1 MASAKQLAA
10 RRKFAKIMKS
20 GGFKKRKSKTKKRI
34 KSTIKVGGINYKAT
48 RTTTTLTKK
57 QLLALKRRR
66 KINKGVNKRSSVKRS
81 LGLKSIT
88 GSSTIKKVALGIGG
102 GVMATA
108 ILSAVMPNSSVAKFA
123 APAGAFA
130 LGGIEGVIGNFAL
143 SMLGSR
149 TGSNTNVAP
158 QMEAL

>member
-20 GGFKKRKSKTKKRI
+20 GGFKKRKSKSKSKTK
-34 KSTIKVGGINYKAT
+34 T
-48 RTTTTLTKK
+48 RTRTVTKIK
-57 QLLALKRRR
+57 TVIKR
-66 KINKGVNKRSSVKRS
+66 KTNKGGKKRSSVKRS

-88 GSSTIKKVALGIGG
+88 GSKTLQKVALGVGG
-102 GVMATA
+102 GLIATS
-108 ILSAVMPNSSVAKFA
+108 LVNRFMPSSGIAKI
-123 APAGAFA
+123 APAAGALA
-130 LGGIEGVIGNFAL
+130 LGGIEGLIGQFAL
-143 SMLGSR
+143 NMFTPA

>member
-20 GGFKKRKSKTKKRI
+20 GGFKKKKSKTKSKTKTKTKTVTKIKTVIKR
-34 KSTIKVGGINYKAT
+34 KT
-48 RTTTTLTKK
+48 
-57 QLLALKRRR
+57 
-66 KINKGVNKRSSVKRS
+66 NKGGKKSSRVKRS

>member
-20 GGFKKRKSKTKKRI
+20 GGFKKRKSKSKSKTKTK
-34 KSTIKVGGINYKAT
+34 T
-48 RTTTTLTKK
+48 RTVTKIK
-57 QLLALKRRR
+57 TVIKR
-66 KINKGVNKRSSVKRS
+66 KTNKGGKKRSSVKRS

-158 QMEAL
+158 QLEAL

>member
-20 GGFKKRKSKTKKRI
+20 GGFKKRKSKSKSKTK
-34 KSTIKVGGINYKAT
+34 T
-48 RTTTTLTKK
+48 RTRTVTKIK
-57 QLLALKRRR
+57 TVIKR
-66 KINKGVNKRSSVKRS
+66 KTNKGGKKRSSVKRS

-158 QMEAL
+158 QLEAL

>member
-20 GGFKKRKSKTKKRI
+20 GGFKKRKSKSKSKTKTK
-34 KSTIKVGGINYKAT
+34 T
-48 RTTTTLTKK
+48 RTVTKIRTVI
-57 QLLALKRRR
+57 KR
-66 KINKGVNKRSSVKRS
+66 KTNKGGKKRSSVKRS

-149 TGSNTNVAP
+149 TGSNTNVTP

>member
-20 GGFKKRKSKTKKRI
+20 GGFKKRKSKSKSKTKTKTKTVTKIKTVIKR
-34 KSTIKVGGINYKAT
+34 KT
-48 RTTTTLTKK
+48 
-57 QLLALKRRR
+57 
-66 KINKGVNKRSSVKRS
+66 NKGKKKGSSVKRNP
-81 LGLKSIT
+81 LKSIT

-102 GVMATA
+102 GLLATT
-108 ILSAVMPNSSVAKFA
+108 ILSTVMPNSSVAKFA

-130 LGGIEGVIGNFAL
+130 LGGIEGVIGQFAL

-158 QMEAL
+158 QLEAL

>member
-20 GGFKKRKSKTKKRI
+20 GGFKKRKSKSKSKTK
-34 KSTIKVGGINYKAT
+34 T
-48 RTTTTLTKK
+48 RTKTVTKIK
-57 QLLALKRRR
+57 TVIKR
-66 KINKGVNKRSSVKRS
+66 KTNKGGKKRSSVKRS
-81 LGLKSIT
+81 FGLKSIT

-149 TGSNTNVAP
+149 TGSNSNVSP
-158 QMEAL
+158 VMEAL

>member
-20 GGFKKRKSKTKKRI
+20 GGFKKRKSKSKSKTK
-34 KSTIKVGGINYKAT
+34 T
-48 RTTTTLTKK
+48 RTKTVTKIK
-57 QLLALKRRR
+57 TVIKR
-66 KINKGVNKRSSVKRS
+66 KTNKGGKKRSSVKRS

-149 TGSNTNVAP
+149 TGSNSNVSP
-158 QMEAL
+158 VMEAL

>member
-20 GGFKKRKSKTKKRI
+20 GGFKKRKSKSKSKTK
-34 KSTIKVGGINYKAT
+34 T
-48 RTTTTLTKK
+48 RTRTVTKIK
-57 QLLALKRRR
+57 TVIKR
-66 KINKGVNKRSSVKRS
+66 KTNKGGKKPSSVKRS

-158 QMEAL
+158 QLEAL

>member
-10 RRKFAKIMKS
+10 RRKFSAIMKS
-20 GGFKKRKSKTKKRI
+20 GGFKKRKSKSKSKSKSKTKTKTKTVTKTLFLRNRKRI
-34 KSTIKVGGINYKAT
+34 
-48 RTTTTLTKK
+48 
-57 QLLALKRRR
+57 R
-66 KINKGVNKRSSVKRS
+66 KTNKGVKRRTSVKRS

>member
-10 RRKFAKIMKS
+10 RRKFTKIMKS
-20 GGFKKRKSKTKKRI
+20 GGFKKRKSKTKTKTKTVTKIKTVIKR
-34 KSTIKVGGINYKAT
+34 KT
-48 RTTTTLTKK
+48 
-57 QLLALKRRR
+57 
-66 KINKGVNKRSSVKRS
+66 NKGGKKSPGVKRS

-149 TGSNTNVAP
+149 TGSNSNVSP
-158 QMEAL
+158 VMEAL

>member
-1 MASAKQLAA
+1 MDNDSTFNTIEEPSEPVIVKV
-10 RRKFAKIMKS
+10 
-20 GGFKKRKSKTKKRI
+20 KRKSKSKSKTKTKTKTVTKIRTVIKRKTNKGKKR
-34 KSTIKVGGINYKAT
+34 A
-48 RTTTTLTKK
+48 
-57 QLLALKRRR
+57 
-66 KINKGVNKRSSVKRS
+66 SSVKRN

-149 TGSNTNVAP
+149 TGSNSNVSP
-158 QMEAL
+158 VMEAL

>member
-88 GSSTIKKVALGIGG
+88 GSSTIH
-102 GVMATA
+102 
-108 ILSAVMPNSSVAKFA
+108 S
-123 APAGAFA
+123 
-130 LGGIEGVIGNFAL
+130 
-143 SMLGSR
+143 SMLLPLMAMLF
-149 TGSNTNVAP
+149 VFLLYA
-158 QMEAL
+158 ALIFLMKYKTEIIRIKKKNIKRL

>member
-20 GGFKKRKSKTKKRI
+20 GGFKKRKSKSKSKTKTK
-34 KSTIKVGGINYKAT
+34 T
-48 RTTTTLTKK
+48 RTVTKIK
-57 QLLALKRRR
+57 TVIKR
-66 KINKGVNKRSSVKRS
+66 KTNKGGKKRSSVKRS

-130 LGGIEGVIGNFAL
+130 LGGIEGVLGNFAL

-158 QMEAL
+158 QLEAL

>member
-20 GGFKKRKSKTKKRI
+20 GGFKKRKSKSKSKTK
-34 KSTIKVGGINYKAT
+34 T
-48 RTTTTLTKK
+48 RTKTVTKIK
-57 QLLALKRRR
+57 TVIKR
-66 KINKGVNKRSSVKRS
+66 KTNKGGKKRSSVKRS
-81 LGLKSIT
+81 LGIKSIT

-102 GVMATA
+102 GVLATT

-130 LGGIEGVIGNFAL
+130 LGGIEGVIGQFAL